1 MGSGRGGDLRCGA
14 ARRGLAPRPT
24 DLHSDARMPSPVSHS
39 VDADGI
45 GWITFDN
52 PAGRA
57 NVFNPDTLAALRA
70 AVTALAAQPVKAV
83 VVVSAK
89 EKIFVAGADVKW
101 LGALADAQAAEQA
114 ALDGQAVFGL
124 LADFKAPVVCAI
136 HGACAGGGF
145 EMALACQWRI
155 ATEAPETVI
164 GLPEVGL
171 GVIPGWGGCARLPR
185 LIGVK
190 AAVGHILKARL
201 VPATE
206 AVLGG
211 LVDELVPADAL
222 KVRAKEAALKL
233 AAAPASRPAP
243 PLVTSAF
250 FAEQR
255 RALTTKMRGLPAPA
269 AALEAVEQGMAG
281 PVAAALAIEAR
292 KFGAVAAGDV
302 AKNLIHLFSLKD
314 AAKKATVDAWF
325 PSTPAGATPPPTPRF
340 IGIVGAGVMGSGIA
354 QWCAARGI
362 GVMVSDTDG
371 DALKRGVQVIRELFG
386 EAVKRGKMTGA
397 AAHKSVG
404 SIGITTDL
412 LDFADCDM
420 VIEAVVE
427 DAGVK
432 RKLLGQLS
440 GIVAPECVLASNTS
454 ALPIEELAATAKNPQ
469 RVVGLHFF
477 NPVSRMPL
485 VEVVLGRQT
494 SRAAAEQALAFTRLL
509 GKTAVI
515 CRSAPGFFVT
525 RVLFFHLN
533 AACRLWEE
541 GVPAEALDAAM
552 REWGW
557 PMGPL
562 RLIDEVGVDVT
573 DCINGE
579 MKHFFP
585 GRFTGAEI
593 CRKLLAAGFRGRKHG
608 TSSGFYEYGGLAETL
623 NPALAR
629 FAPAA
634 TKTMTAQA
642 IQEQL
647 NGVMIEE
654 TKRVLAEGVL
664 KSADDADLAL
674 LLGAGFPAWRGG
686 LMRFAKKAGL
696 FAG

>member
-1 MGSGRGGDLRCGA
+1 
-14 ARRGLAPRPT
+14 
-24 DLHSDARMPSPVSHS
+24 MPSPVTHS

-57 NVFNPDTLAALRA
+57 NVFNPDTLAALRT

-101 LGALADAQAAEQA
+101 FGSLADAKAAEQSA
-114 ALDGQAVFGL
+114 RDGQGAFGL
-124 LADFKAPVVCAI
+124 LAGFQAPVVCAI

-145 EMALACQWRI
+145 EMALACHWRV

-171 GVIPGWGGCARLPR
+171 GLIPGWGGCTRLPR

-190 AAVGHILKARL
+190 AAVEHILKAQL

-206 AVLGG
+206 AVLAG
-211 LVDELVPADAL
+211 LVDELVPVDAL

-233 AAAPASRPAP
+233 AAAPVSRPAP
-243 PLVTSAF
+243 PQVTTAF
-250 FAEQR
+250 FSEQR
-255 RALTTKMRGLPAPA
+255 RALVKKMRGQPAPA
-269 AALEAVEQGMAG
+269 AVLEAVEQGMTG
-281 PVAAALAIEAR
+281 PLDAALALEA
-292 KFGAVAAGDV
+292 KQFGAVAAGAV
-302 AKNLIHLFSLKD
+302 AKNLMQVFLLKD
-314 AAKKATVDAWF
+314 AAKKLTVDAWF
-325 PSTPAGATPPPTPRF
+325 PPAPAATSAQAPAGGAPPPTPRF
-340 IGIVGAGVMGSGIA
+340 IGVVGSGVMGSGIA

-362 GVMVSDTDG
+362 GVMLSDTDA

-386 EAVKRGKMTGA
+386 ESVKRGKMTGA
-397 AAHKSVG
+397 AAHKSMG

-420 VIEAVVE
+420 IIEAVVE
-427 DAGVK
+427 DIAVK
-432 RKLLGQLS
+432 QKLLEQLS

-454 ALPIEELAATAKNPQ
+454 ALPVEELAAKTKNPQ
-469 RVVGLHFF
+469 RVLGLHFF

-494 SRAAAEQALAFTRLL
+494 SRQAAEQALAFTKLL
-509 GKTAVI
+509 GKTGVI
-515 CRSAPGFFVT
+515 CRSAPGFLVT
-525 RVLFFHLN
+525 RVLFFYLN

-541 GVPAEALDAAM
+541 GVPAETLDAAM

-573 DCINGE
+573 DFIYGE
-579 MKHFFP
+579 MKHYFP
-585 GRFTGAEI
+585 GRFTSAEI

-608 TSSGFYEYGGLAETL
+608 TSAGFYEYGGLAEAL
-623 NPALAR
+623 NPALAQ
-629 FAPAA
+629 FAPGGA
-634 TKTMTAQA
+634 KTMTVQA
-642 IQEQL
+642 IQDQL
-647 NGVMIEE
+647 NGVMIAE
-654 TKRVLAEGVL
+654 TKLVLAEGVL